1 LQSAV
6 TAEQKRRFW
15 SPPPASFGGEGK
27 LMAASIALAG
37 AAVLSVPVAVD
48 PAVPALQALSERA
61 VELSAFQNPLTTWQN
76 VFTTGAANIRDRTED
91 IFTRGIPAL
100 IASSPGLK
108 ADFDEVIRNLLTDP
122 AAGRALFQAIPGFA
136 EVVRSAIADT
146 PAAIKGQL
154 DLFPTAWEEAT
165 ALLAAGDIFGF
176 VHRLDVYAVYALR
189 AFTPIRTIFN
199 IPGDVA
205 ALLGSPDLERVLDG
219 VLTGR
224 VVSSYANSALT
235 AGVGALF
242 AATEVFESVVD
253 AVKAGDFET
262 LVSELLNA
270 PAKVTGAF
278 FNGIQLKYFPDEPR
292 YFFPGLLSPE
302 GPIDRF
308 LVGLPEALRDLVN
321 PPPAVPT
328 AEALS
333 KVSSSDI
340 GASGDVV
347 TLSLGTGDAPVATGE
362 DGASLGGD
370 AANGTPPVIP
380 AVDDTVDDTVDDDT
394 VDDDTVDDGTVD
406 DGTVDDDTDDAVD
419 DDTTDDDTVDD
430 DTVDDGSDDDGSDD
444 DGSDAGSDDGSDAG
458 SDDTGKDKGEAKAK
472 GKSADNSGGD
482 E

>member
-1 LQSAV
+1 MQSAV
-6 TAEQKRRFW
+6 TAQQKRRFW
-15 SPPPASFGGEGK
+15 SAPTASFGGEGK

-37 AAVLSVPVAVD
+37 AAVLSVPVAVN
-48 PAVPALQALSERA
+48 PAVPALQALSERE

-91 IFTRGIPAL
+91 IISRGIPAL
-100 IASSPGLK
+100 IASSPGLQ
-108 ADFDEVIRNLLTDP
+108 ADFTDVIKNLLTDP
-122 AAGRALFQAIPGFA
+122 AAGRALFQAVPGFA

-146 PAAIKGQL
+146 PEAIQGQL
-154 DLFPTAWEEAT
+154 DLFPAAWAEAT
-165 ALLAAGDIFGF
+165 AKLAAGDIFGF

-189 AFTPIRTIFN
+189 AFTPIRTILN

-224 VVSSYANSALT
+224 IVSSYANSALT

-278 FNGIQLKYFPDEPR
+278 FNGIQLKYFPDEPQ

-321 PPPAVPT
+321 PAPAVPP
-328 AEALS
+328 AAALS

-347 TLSLGTGDAPVATGE
+347 TLSLATGDAPVSTGE
-362 DGASLGGD
+362 GNASLGGD
-370 AANGTPPVIP
+370 AGNGTPSVIP
-380 AVDDTVDDTVDDDT
+380 AVDGSD
-394 VDDDTVDDGTVD
+394 
-406 DGTVDDDTDDAVD
+406 DDAVVDGSD
-419 DDTTDDDTVDD
+419 DDA
-430 DTVDDGSDDDGSDD
+430 VDDGSDDDAVDDGSDD
-444 DGSDAGSDDGSDAG
+444 DVVDDLSLIHI
-458 SDDTGKDKGEAKAK
+458 
-472 GKSADNSGGD
+472 
-482 E
+482 